1 MDEWRKKFIDFP
13 PSTWNVPKSRNATAS
28 DGHGQCI
35 TLKKVESFGTVS
47 HIDIACA
54 SVSFVGGR
62 KQVLCKQRRSFAL
75 AINLIA
81 HSPHRNTH
89 THEGKRGKKSMPHR
103 VAGDMWELGK
113 RRRRNSSTRAFKYA
127 YRHSRDNDDTIITH
141 LREQVDYFSPPSS
154 RQSLIDTD
162 VVPNTITRVPS
173 NHSAFRSFALLVTIL
188 PERCYHLQ
196 NRPATGGNRMRGGR
210 ENWQQLLFPLTP
222 PRQLSSN
229 LFPRQFSL
237 PRHSAKKGGPA
248 VSQRFGFFLRIHR
261 HRPRED
267 NELFPKSGR

>member
-1 MDEWRKKFIDFP
+1 MK
-13 PSTWNVPKSRNATAS
+13 
-28 DGHGQCI
+28 
-35 TLKKVESFGTVS
+35 
-47 HIDIACA
+47 
-54 SVSFVGGR
+54 
-62 KQVLCKQRRSFAL
+62 
-75 AINLIA
+75 
-81 HSPHRNTH
+81 
-89 THEGKRGKKSMPHR
+89 EGKNQCRI
-103 VAGDMWELGK
+103 ELQETCGNWGK
-113 RRRRNSSTRAFKYA
+113 RRRRNSSTRAYKYA
-127 YRHSRDNDDTIITH
+127 YRHSRDNYDRIITH

-162 VVPNTITRVPS
+162 VVPNTTTRVPS
-173 NHSAFRSFALLVTIL
+173 NHSAFRCFALLVTIL

-210 ENWQQLLFPLTP
+210 ENWQQLLFPLIP

-237 PRHSAKKGGPA
+237 PRHSAKRGGAA